1 MVVSAT
7 HTSALLRT
15 APNIRTH
22 RPAWYPPWHPGD
34 LVVIYDDQPAIDQ
47 PPAKRRRQLCEC
59 RALERRR
66 CAMLPPWVWRTA
78 GPPVAMHPGWKCS
91 SGAFTR

>member
-1 MVVSAT
+1 MVVSAE
-7 HTSALLRT
+7 HTSELLRT

-22 RPAWYPPWHPGD
+22 RPAWYPVWHPGD
-34 LVVIYDDQPAIDQ
+34 LVVNYDQPAIDQ

-66 CAMLPPWVWRTA
+66 RAMLPPWVWRTA
-78 GPPVAMHPGWKCS
+78 GPPVAMHPDWKCGN
-91 SGAFTR
+91 GAFTR